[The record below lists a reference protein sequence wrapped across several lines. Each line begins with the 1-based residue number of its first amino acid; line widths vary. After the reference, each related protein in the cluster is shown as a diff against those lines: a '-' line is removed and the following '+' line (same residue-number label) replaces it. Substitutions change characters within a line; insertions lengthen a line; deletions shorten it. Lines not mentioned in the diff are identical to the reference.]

1 MQMKSFGAEPVPQV
15 PSDDK
20 SLAILKVIKFY
31 EDRKLA
37 ILLIFSTFKAPK

>member
-20 SLAILKVIKFY
+20 SLAILRPMKFY
-31 EDRKLA
+31 GDQKLA
-37 ILLIFSTFKAPK
+37 ILLIFANF

>member
-20 SLAILKVIKFY
+20 SLAIMRPIKFY
-31 EDRKLA
+31 EDQKLA
-37 ILLIFSTFKAPK
+37 ILLIFANF